1 MRRTLPC
8 LLFFSS
14 LAAGEREPEIE
25 TLQPGVTLTEVA
37 SHPAIVTPTGVDVD
51 EKGRIWTVVS
61 HTHFPPDD
69 YAGPEFDEI
78 KIFREDGSYDVFH
91 DATYHTMDLELGSDG
106 WVYLAERGRILRIKD
121 GDGDGRADKEEVLAD
136 LDTQGDYPHNGLSGL
151 AWHPNGDLI
160 FALGENFAEPWTLT
174 SNDGTFF
181 SGRGEGGIFR
191 CRPDGSKLTRLA
203 RGMWNPFGVVARD
216 DGEIFAVE
224 NDPGERPPCRLLHV
238 VAGAD
243 FGYQRAYGNDATH
256 PFVCWNGELRGT
268 LPMVHPVGEGPCGVA
283 ELGRG
288 LLTPSWSDHRLD
300 FMPLE
305 ASGASYK
312 ASRIQ
317 LIGGSRYFRPV
328 CIAEDPRTSDSSK
341 RVWFLTDWV
350 DGNYKLH
357 GYGRLWKLE
366 IDLEVAADWVGP
378 LGEIPPPTDEAKLAE
393 KIRNG
398 NGDHSTEKLL
408 TLAQSSDA
416 YLSSA
421 ALVALSENAATWKP
435 TTFSTWDE
443 GAKPFAVVALKIA
456 KVDPDNWL
464 PEILN
469 DPNSDVRFEAL
480 RWICDAQLVEFLPE
494 VEKLLQKDDIPFSE
508 FEAAAAA
515 RNTLRG
521 TPELG
526 VRDPEM
532 LISRVTDSDASPA
545 VRAHALRLLPSIP
558 RVAKENESVPE
569 FQFPEGLTVKILR
582 ELLETGDP
590 ILSLEVI
597 RVLAGA
603 PKLGQDLL
611 ARVAEDETLEDNLRA
626 EAIAVLA
633 SISEPHQELLLRL
646 ADSENSTIREEA
658 LRCFRG
664 KALSEE
670 AKKSLQKVAEN
681 HPAAADSVGAIL
693 EPASLMVDRPALT
706 DTDAWLA
713 RLDAIP
719 DEPDPEK
726 GRRIFFHR
734 SLGLCSNC
742 HRHDGRGTQV
752 GPDLTLVHKRDDR
765 KWLLGSILDPN
776 AEIGPEY
783 LPRSIKLNDGSQHV
797 GIRLRSST
805 REVIRDLNGQNQ
817 TFDRDDIASMEELTI
832 SLMPSGLPFSLTD
845 REVRDLIAFL
855 NSSR

>member
-1 MRRTLPC
+1 MRRFLAC
-8 LLFFSS
+8 LLLLSP
-14 LAAGEREPEIE
+14 LAAEERAPEIE
-25 TLQPGVTLTEVA
+25 ILQPGVTLTEIA

-51 EKGRIWTVVS
+51 EKGRIWTVLS
-61 HTHFPPDD
+61 HTHFPPED
-69 YAGPEFDEI
+69 YVGPEFDEI
-78 KIFREDGSYDVFH
+78 KVFREDGGYEIFYDK
-91 DATYHTMDLELGSDG
+91 TYHTMDLELGSDG

-121 GDGDGRADKEEVLAD
+121 GDGDGLADIEEVLAD
-136 LDTQGDYPHNGLSGL
+136 LDTEGDYPHNGLSGL

-174 SNDGTFF
+174 SKDGTSF
-181 SGRGEGGIFR
+181 SGLGEGGIFR
-191 CRPDGSKLTRLA
+191 CQPDGSKLDRLA
-203 RGMWNPFGVVARD
+203 RGMWNPFGVVARS

-224 NDPGERPPCRLLHV
+224 NDPGERPPCRLLHIV
-238 VAGAD
+238 PGAD

-305 ASGASYK
+305 AKGATFTS
-312 ASRIQ
+312 SRIQ

-328 CIAEDPRTSDSSK
+328 CIAEDPRSSDSSK
-341 RVWFLTDWV
+341 RAWYVTDWV

-357 GYGRLWKLE
+357 GYGRLWKLK
-366 IDLEVAADWVGP
+366 IDLEKAAKWVGP
-378 LGEIPPPTDEAKLAE
+378 SGELPSPNKEAELAE
-393 KIRNG
+393 KIRSG
-398 NGDHSTEKLL
+398 KDDHSTEELL

-416 YLSSA
+416 YISSA
-421 ALVALSENAATWKP
+421 ALNALAENAADWKP
-435 TTFSTWDE
+435 AAFSKWNDSSR
-443 GAKPFAVVALKIA
+443 PFAVVALRLA
-456 KVDPDNWL
+456 EADPTAWI
-464 PEILN
+464 PETLGDA
-469 DPNSDVRFEAL
+469 DPDVRFEAL
-480 RWICDAQLVEFLPE
+480 RWISDAQLDESLPE
-494 VEKLLQKDDIPFSE
+494 VEKLLRKDDISFLE
-508 FEAAAAA
+508 FEAAAAT

-532 LISRVTDSDASPA
+532 LLSRVFDSEASPA
-545 VRAHALRLLPSIP
+545 IRAHALRLLPSVP
-558 RVAKENESVPE
+558 RVAKENEPVPE
-569 FQFPEGLTVKILR
+569 YQFPKGLTVEILGK
-582 ELLETGDP
+582 LLEAGDP
-590 ILSLEVI
+590 RLSLEVV
-597 RVLAGA
+597 RVLSSA
-603 PKLGQDLL
+603 PKLGQNLL
-611 ARVAEDETLEDNLRA
+611 ATVAEDESRDINLRA
-626 EAIAVLA
+626 EAIAGLA
-633 SISEPHQELLLRL
+633 PVSEGHQDLLIRL
-646 ADSENSTIREEA
+646 SDHENATIREES

-664 KALSEE
+664 NKLDDNITRALVEI
-670 AKKSLQKVAEN
+670 AERQSD
-681 HPAAADSVGAIL
+681 AAVSVRAIL

-706 DTDAWLA
+706 ETDAWLA
-713 RLDAIP
+713 RLDALP
-719 DEPDPEK
+719 GEPDPET

-765 KWLLGSILDPN
+765 KWLLAAILDPN

-783 LPRSIKLNDGSQHV
+783 LPRSITLDDGSQHI

-805 REVIRDLNGQNQ
+805 REVIRDLNGQNR
-817 TFDRDDIASMEELTI
+817 TFDRDDIASMEELSL
-832 SLMPSGLPFSLTD
+832 SLMPSGLPYSLTD
-845 REVRDLIAFL
+845 SELRDLVAFL